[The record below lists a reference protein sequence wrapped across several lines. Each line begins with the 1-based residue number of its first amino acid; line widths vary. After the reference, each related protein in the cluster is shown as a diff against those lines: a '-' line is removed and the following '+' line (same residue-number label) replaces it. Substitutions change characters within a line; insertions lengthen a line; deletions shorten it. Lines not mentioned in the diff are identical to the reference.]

1 MTSVDDYAKWRGVT
15 PQRVRALLR
24 NGELPGRRIGSRQ
37 WIVDDAAFN
46 SRVRV
51 ARPMAPLMAWGLI
64 AMLGGDE
71 PAAELTP
78 VQRSRLRE
86 HRNKLV
92 RLGDGAPALLASWVR
107 LRGERLV
114 YRVAREDLGALSQ
127 DVRLM
132 KSGVSD
138 PRSGISASGLAEV
151 WLRHSTDLDEIVGE
165 YLLLPDPK
173 GQVVMHRGR
182 EHASGQPQMGLVMA
196 DLADWNSPRED
207 ARVVELLERA
217 R

>member
-1 MTSVDDYAKWRGVT
+1 MTSVDDYANWRGVT
-15 PQRVRALLR
+15 PQRVRQLLR
-24 NGELPGRRIGSRQ
+24 SGELPGRRIGSRQ

-51 ARPMAPLMAWGLI
+51 ARPMAPPMAWGLI
-64 AMLGGDE
+64 AMLGGEE
-71 PAAELTP
+71 PAADLTP

-92 RLGDGAPALLASWVR
+92 RLEDGAPALLASWVR

-114 YRVAREDLGALSQ
+114 YQVAPADIADLSHDA
-127 DVRLM
+127 RLM

-138 PRSGISASGLAEV
+138 PRAGISATGVTEV
-151 WLRHSTDLDEIVGE
+151 WLRHFTDLDEIVGD

-182 EHASGQPQMGLVMA
+182 EHESEQPQIGLVMA

-207 ARVVELLERA
+207 ARVIELLA
-217 R
+217 RVR